1 MAKITYREA
10 IRQALRSELKRN
22 SKLVLLGEDIGA
34 YGGSYA
40 VTKGFLEEFGDS
52 RIIDTPIVESAL
64 VGLAVGA
71 AMGGVHPV
79 VELMTINFGLEA
91 MDQIINSAAKIHY
104 MFAGQMRVPLVI
116 RTPAGWGQLGP
127 THSQTFESYFAHVPG
142 LIVLMPATPYDA
154 KGLMTAALR
163 EEKPIMFIEHSL
175 LYGDSGEVPEEDYVL
190 PIGVSDIKREGKDA
204 TVIAYSRMLT
214 IALKAAEKLAQE
226 GLDIEVVDLR
236 SLRPLDMGPALKSL
250 QKTGRALVLDEAWPH
265 CDMSAEIIAR
275 LHQDGFDYLDAPI
288 GRLTGK
294 DVPIPYAGN
303 LELAALPQL
312 DDTIDAIRKL
322 LL

>member
-10 IRQALRSELKRN
+10 IRQALRNEMKRKSN
-22 SKLVLLGEDIGA
+22 VILLGEDIGA

-40 VTKGFLEEFGDS
+40 ITKGFLEEFGDT
-52 RIIDTPIVESAL
+52 RVIDTPIVESAL

-71 AMGGVHPV
+71 AMGGLHPV

-127 THSQTFESYFAHVPG
+127 THSQTFESYFSHVPG
-142 LIVLMPATPYDA
+142 LIVIMPATPYDA
-154 KGLMTAALR
+154 KGLLTAALR
-163 EEKPIMFIEHSL
+163 EDKPVMFIEHSL
-175 LYGDSGEVPEEDYVL
+175 LYGDTGEVPEEDYVV
-190 PIGVSDIKREGKDA
+190 PIGVSDIKRVGKDA
-204 TVIAYSRMLT
+204 TVITYSRMLT
-214 IALKAAEKLAQE
+214 IALQAAEKLAQE
-226 GLDIEVVDLR
+226 GIEIEVIDLR
-236 SLRPLDMGPALKSL
+236 SLRPLDMGPALQSL
-250 QKTGRALVLDEAWPH
+250 QKTGRALVMDEAWPN
-265 CDMSAEIIAR
+265 CDVSAEVIAR
-275 LHQDGFDYLDAPI
+275 LQQEGFDYLDAPI

-294 DVPIPYAGN
+294 DVPIPYARN
-303 LELAALPQL
+303 LELDALPQL
-312 DDTIDAIRKL
+312 DDAINAIRKL